1 MPPVG
6 RVAAIDALVVLKA
19 SEQAL
24 DLARVHAREC
34 RATVLACRGTFSKA
48 LADWNRTMPVQSQ
61 QDALRQYVNQS
72 QADRT
77 ARAAAGQG
85 VYYPGI
91 TRTAKAMSGGNAKQG
106 GGAGYRRGAVHPSA
120 SDGTYRP
127 GRAP

>member
-1 MPPVG
+1 M
-6 RVAAIDALVVLKA
+6 
-19 SEQAL
+19 S
-24 DLARVHAREC
+24 
-34 RATVLACRGTFSKA
+34 
-48 LADWNRTMPVQSQ
+48 VQSQ

-106 GGAGYRRGAVHPSA
+106 GGAGYRRGAFTRAQAMELNARAARMNGSNA
-120 SDGTYRP
+120 SRVKMSSDR
-127 GRAP
+127 